1 MKVLSINILFFS
13 IAFMPSLSMA
23 QNTIIPPQ
31 NQSNRWIITLGT
43 STNIEPSYEG
53 ARSASLADR
62 PYHLNFIPSISWR
75 RESEKAEFSAP
86 DDSWDLTLFS
96 APKFRTGFVANV
108 RSGRY
113 HSSDIQLKGL
123 KNVKWTLESGAF
135 AEYWPVEDH
144 LRLRT
149 ELRHGVFRSNTGFV
163 TDISGDWVQKISK
176 FTLSGGPR
184 VSLANTRFMDR
195 NFAVS
200 EIEALQNTRVSA
212 FAPSGGLK
220 STGFAT
226 ALSYDWNNHLS
237 TSIFQ
242 RYDRLT
248 NDAARSP
255 ITSTLGQRNQ
265 YLIGAN
271 LNYSFKVGL

>member
-1 MKVLSINILFFS
+1 MRTLNVNILFFS
-13 IAFMPSLSMA
+13 MAILPSFCLA
-23 QNTIIPPQ
+23 QSAPILPQ
-31 NQSNRWIITLGT
+31 DNNNRWIITLGT
-43 STNIEPSYEG
+43 STNIGPSYEG

-75 RESEKAEFSAP
+75 RENEKAEFSAP

-123 KNVKWTLESGAF
+123 HNVKWTLETGAF

-149 ELRHGVFRSNTGFV
+149 ELRHGIFRSNTGFIS
-163 TDISGDWVQKISK
+163 DISGDWVQKISK

-184 VSLANTRFMDR
+184 VSLANTRFMNR
-195 NFAVS
+195 NFAIS
-200 EIEALQNTRVSA
+200 ENEALQNSRVSA
-212 FAPSGGLK
+212 FIPAGGLK

-248 NDAARSP
+248 NDAAKSP
-255 ITSTLGQRNQ
+255 VTSILGQRNQ